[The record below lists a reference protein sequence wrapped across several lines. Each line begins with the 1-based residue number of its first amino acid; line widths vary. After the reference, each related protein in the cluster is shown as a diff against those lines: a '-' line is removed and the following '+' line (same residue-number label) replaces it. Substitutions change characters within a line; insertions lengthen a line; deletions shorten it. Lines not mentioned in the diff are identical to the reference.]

1 MSQPGEQMNP
11 LMPHASEMVFGV
23 LTVAHTLLLLV
34 VVLQVLRGRLVVPHG
49 LLGVLALLLLP
60 VVGPLLVLTWQGRVD
75 RHRARAGQVAS
86 SSGVLP

>member
-1 MSQPGEQMNP
+1 M
-11 LMPHASEMVFGV
+11 

-34 VVLQVLRGRLVVPHG
+34 VVLQVLRGRLRVPHG
-49 LLGVLALLLLP
+49 LVGVLTLLLVP

-75 RHRARAGQVAS
+75 RHRARAGQAAS